1 MAEHWVYVA
10 HRDDS
15 DVQALMICTAGKMPI
30 YIQSDRMD
38 NGTMDNG
45 TWTYDELQDVLDAV
59 LTMIGSGPLWRGE
72 ARGPADALRRAQED
86 RLKQSPSVN

>member
-30 YIQSDRMD
+30 YVQSDRMD
-38 NGTMDNG
+38 DG
-45 TWTYDELQDVLDAV
+45 TWTYDELQNVLDAV
-59 LTMIGSGPLWRGE
+59 LTMLGSGPIWRGE
-72 ARGPADALRRAQED
+72 AKGPREALRKAQED
-86 RLKQSPSVN
+86 RLRWSPSVN